1 MSIICNLRSATDA
14 QLKALLADPEQLEA
28 FLEDEED
35 FGDAAG
41 SSAHAFL
48 ELDLDE
54 AWHGIHFLLTGTAVE
69 GQAPLDFLERGGR
82 EVGDIDT
89 GGDLGYGPARRFD
102 SAQVRAIAQALAP
115 IGAEQL
121 RARFD
126 PERMRML
133 EIYPDIWDGQQ
144 GEKDPLG
151 YVLSYYAELK
161 AFLARVAALDHGMVL
176 VLS

>member
-1 MSIICNLRSATDA
+1 MAIICNLRSATDA
-14 QLKALLADPEQLEA
+14 QLRALLKDPEQLEA

-41 SSAHAFL
+41 AAFL

-82 EVGDIDT
+82 EVGEV
-89 GGDLGYGPARRFD
+89 DLGYGPARCFD
-102 SAQVRAIAQALAP
+102 AAGVRAIAQALAP
-115 IGAEQL
+115 VDDAAL

-151 YVLSYYAELK
+151 YVLSYFAELK
-161 AFLARVAALDHGMVL
+161 AFFARVSALGHGMLV

>member
-14 QLKALLADPEQLEA
+14 QLQALLQAPEQLEA

-41 SSAHAFL
+41 ATFV

-82 EVGDIDT
+82 EVGDIET
-89 GGDLGYGPARRFD
+89 GGDLGYGPARCF
-102 SAQVRAIAQALAP
+102 SAEQVRAIAQALAP
-115 IGAEQL
+115 IGEEAL

-161 AFLARVAALDHGMVL
+161 TFLARVAALQHGMVL

>member
-14 QLKALLADPEQLEA
+14 QLEALLADPEQLEA

-35 FGDAAG
+35 FGAAAG
-41 SSAHAFL
+41 GAAHTFL

-82 EVGDIDT
+82 EVGEV
-89 GGDLGYGPARRFD
+89 DLGYGPARCFD

-115 IGAEQL
+115 IEASTL

-161 AFLARVAALDHGMVL
+161 AFLARVSALGHGMVL

>member
-14 QLKALLADPEQLEA
+14 QLKALLAEPEQLEA

-41 SSAHAFL
+41 SAFL

-82 EVGDIDT
+82 EVGEV
-89 GGDLGYGPARRFD
+89 DLGYGPARCFD

-115 IGAEQL
+115 ISAEQL

-151 YVLSYYAELK
+151 YVLSYYAELE
-161 AFLARVAALDHGMVL
+161 AFLARVVALNHGMVL
-176 VLS
+176 ALS

>member
-14 QLKALLADPEQLEA
+14 QAKALLADPEQLEA

-41 SSAHAFL
+41 SSFV

-82 EVGDIDT
+82 EVGDT
-89 GGDLGYGPARRFD
+89 DLGYGPARAFD
-102 SAQVRAIAQALAP
+102 AAGVRAIAQALAP
-115 IGAEQL
+115 IEAAAL

-161 AFLARVAALDHGMVL
+161 AFLARIAALSQGMVL

>member
-1 MSIICNLRSATDA
+1 MTIICNLRSATDA
-14 QLKALLADPEQLEA
+14 QLSALLAAPEELEA
-28 FLEDEED
+28 FLEDEVD
-35 FGDAAG
+35 FGDPRG
-41 SSAHAFL
+41 SGFV

-82 EVGDIDT
+82 EVVDT
-89 GGDLGYGPARRFD
+89 DLGYGPARSFD
-102 SAQVRAIAQALAP
+102 AAAVRAIAQALAP
-115 IGAEQL
+115 IDAAQL

-151 YVLSYYAELK
+151 YLLSYYAELK
-161 AFLARVAALDHGMVL
+161 AFLARVSTLGHGMLV

>member
-14 QLKALLADPEQLEA
+14 QLQALLQEPEQLEA

-41 SSAHAFL
+41 ASFV

-82 EVGDIDT
+82 EVGEV
-89 GGDLGYGPARRFD
+89 DLGYGPARCFD

-126 PERMRML
+126 PDRMRML

-161 AFLARVAALDHGMVL
+161 AFLARVAALSHGMVL

>member
-14 QLKALLADPEQLEA
+14 QLKALLAEPEQLEA

-35 FGDAAG
+35 FGDPSG
-41 SSAHAFL
+41 SAFL

-82 EVGDIDT
+82 EVGEV
-89 GGDLGYGPARRFD
+89 DLGYGPARCFD
-102 SAQVRAIAQALAP
+102 AEQVRAIAQALDP
-115 IGAEQL
+115 VGAEQL

-144 GEKDPLG
+144 GEQDPLA
-151 YVLSYYAELK
+151 YVLSYFAELK
-161 AFLARVAALDHGMVL
+161 SFLARVAALNHGMVL

>member
-1 MSIICNLRSATDA
+1 MSIICNLRSGTDA
-14 QLKALLADPEQLEA
+14 QLRALLADPEQLEA

-35 FGDAAG
+35 FGDPAA
-41 SSAHAFL
+41 SAFV

-82 EVGDIDT
+82 EVGEV
-89 GGDLGYGPARRFD
+89 DLGYGPARVFD
-102 SAQVRAIAQALAP
+102 GAQVRAIAQALAP
-115 IGAEQL
+115 IGADTL

-151 YVLSYYAELK
+151 YVLSYFAELK
-161 AFLARVAALDHGMVL
+161 AFLARVSALGHGML
-176 VLS
+176 VALS